1 MGKLDELIIQLHRL
15 GYRTQTLGKEIVV
28 EFEPGSRVRGSQNQ
42 IETILRKLTKKSR
55 KVGLIS
61 TWALREHPDYVPP
74 VERGDKKQ
82 RSLEK
87 EEREAG
93 TNYPVQ
99 QLANSQVG
107 QPTYAELLARLKR
120 LEAQRNA
127 QTRFKVSARRRTGK
141 PNKKKKR
148 KRKVKRRIRT
158 VPGGLPS
165 LGKRR

>member
-1 MGKLDELIIQLHRL
+1 MRRLDELILQLHRL

-28 EFEPGSRVRGSQNQ
+28 EFGPGSRVRGSQKQ
-42 IETILRKLTKKSR
+42 IETILRKLDKKR
-55 KVGLIS
+55 RTVGLIS

-82 RSLEK
+82 RSVEK
-87 EEREAG
+87 VEREAV
-93 TNYPVQ
+93 TLNPVQ
-99 QLANSQVG
+99 ELANSQVG

-120 LEAQRNA
+120 LEAQRDA
-127 QTRFKVSARRRTGK
+127 QTRFKLSARGRTGK
-141 PNKKKKR
+141 PKKKKR
-148 KRKVKRRIRT
+148 KRKAKRRIWT